1 MLSMMKEI
9 GVRNVE
15 ARNVEITNLKLD
27 DFKVR
32 IKGKGNK

>member
-1 MLSMMKEI
+1 MKEI

-15 ARNVEITNLKLD
+15 ARNVEISNLKPD

-32 IKGKGNK
+32 ITGKGNK